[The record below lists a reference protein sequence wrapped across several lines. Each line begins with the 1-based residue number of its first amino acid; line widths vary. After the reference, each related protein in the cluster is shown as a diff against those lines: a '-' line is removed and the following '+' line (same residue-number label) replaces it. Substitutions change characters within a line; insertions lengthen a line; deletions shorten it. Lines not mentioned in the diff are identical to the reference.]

1 MEYLSIQVG
10 VELSLVV
17 GKYDMLRLLILFL
30 TVELSSRWLI
40 LCTGGDDPLWF

>member
-40 LCTGGDDPLWF
+40 LCTGEDDPFWF